1 MRKNDEI
8 GYGSFVEKE
17 LRRVVAIKLSVNQ
30 GRFREESVFFGG
42 RRDTPTPTHS
52 TFYPGSLDDFG
63 IWHNITVGRMGAWH
77 KLKDKTMNAKKYK
90 VAITE
95 IAAKTAAKK
104 NGGAAARYWGVIV
117 IDKETGEKRT
127 AADIIATAARKAA
140 ADKDEKAA
148 AVVRERA
155 KIYGGAYRRDTAA
168 IIAAAAYAEKN
179 GGCELAKSI
188 AARLDEARR
197 VEAEYTAAEEKRKAE
212 RRARRLAN
220 MTDAE
225 KAAAAAREEIR
236 AIKEDAKKRIV
247 AIKIKAMA

>member
-30 GRFREESVFFGG
+30 GRFRDGSVFEWG

-52 TFYPGSLDDFG
+52 TLSPRSWDIFG
-63 IWHNITVGRMGAWH
+63 IWHNIRVDRMGARH

-104 NGGAAARYWGVIV
+104 NGGAAARFWGVIV
-117 IDKETGEKRT
+117 IDKESGEKRT
-127 AADIIATAARKAA
+127 AADILTAAAKKAA
-140 ADKDEKAA
+140 VENDEKAA

-168 IIAAAAYAEKN
+168 IVAAAAFAEMN
-179 GGCELAKSI
+179 GGDLAKSI

-197 VEAEYTAAEEKRKAE
+197 TEAEYAAADEKRKAE
-212 RRARRLAN
+212 RRARRLAS

-225 KAAAAAREEIR
+225 KAAAARRDEIR
-236 AIKEDAKKRIV
+236 AIKADAKKRID
-247 AIKIKAMA
+247 AIKAAA